1 MKEKVRTNSLL
12 VKPRLLMGYNLHKK
26 VDCKTLSI
34 RSGNDRSLVFLGLAS
49 R

>member
-12 VKPRLLMGYNLHKK
+12 VKPRFLKGYNLHKR
-26 VDCKTLSI
+26 VYYKTLSI
-34 RSGNDRSLVFLGLAS
+34 RSGNDRSLVFLELAS